1 MHMKK
6 VFIIAEAGDNH
17 NGDINLAYKLIDV
30 AKESGADAVKFQTFI
45 TEDIIC
51 KDAEMAKY
59 QKVNTGVEESQ
70 FEMVKRLELSFDEFK
85 KLKKYADK
93 KGIKFLTTGF
103 DKKSVRFISNEL
115 KLDMLK
121 IPSGEIT
128 NYPYLVEC
136 AKTKLPVILSTGM
149 CELKEI
155 KEAVKVLKKNGTP
168 KIIVLHCT
176 TEYPAPLE
184 SVNLLAMKTLK
195 EEFGFEVGYS
205 DHTKG
210 IEVPCYAVAMGA
222 TVIEKHFTIDKNLPG
237 PDHKASLEPQE
248 LKEMVEK
255 IREVELI
262 LGDGDKKPQNAEK
275 ANIPIARKSI
285 VAACEIKQGE
295 KFTEENLA
303 CKRPG
308 DGMNPMLWK
317 KVVGKKDKKD
327 FKKDEKIEL

>member
-1 MHMKK
+1 MGK

-17 NGDINLAYKLIDV
+17 NGDINLAYKLIDA
-30 AKESGADAVKFQTFI
+30 AKESGADAVKFQTFV
-45 TEDIIC
+45 TEDMMC
-51 KDAEMAKY
+51 KDAEMAEY
-59 QKVNTGVEESQ
+59 QKVNTGIVESQ
-70 FEMVKRLELSFDEFK
+70 FDMVKKLELSFSDFK

-103 DKKSVRFISNEL
+103 DKKSVQFINNEL

-136 AKTKLPVILSTGM
+136 AKTRLPIILSTGM

-155 KEAVKVLKKNGTP
+155 KEAIKVLKKNGTP
-168 KIIVLHCT
+168 KITILHCT

-184 SVNLLAMKTLK
+184 SVNLLAMKTL
-195 EEFGFEVGYS
+195 EEKFGYPVGYS

-210 IEVPCYAVAMGA
+210 IDVPCYAVAMGA
-222 TVIEKHFTIDKNLPG
+222 AVIEKHFTTDKNLPG

-248 LKEMVEK
+248 LKEMVRK
-255 IREVELI
+255 IRELEII
-262 LGDGDKKPQNAEK
+262 LGDGNKTPQEAEK
-275 ANIPIARKSI
+275 GNIPIARKSI
-285 VAACEIKQGE
+285 VAACDIKQGE
-295 KFTEENLA
+295 KFSEENLA

-308 DGMNPMLWK
+308 DGLSPMKWK
-317 KVVGKKDKKD
+317 KVIGKIAKKDY
-327 FKKDEKIEL
+327 KKDERIEL